1 MLSLITRYRALNFAL
16 LDQALVSGVNFL
28 TIVILARRLGV
39 EDFGSFML
47 AWLLLLFLKSL
58 QGGIV
63 ISPMM
68 SIGPKQAPADIG
80 DYYGAAL
87 LYQILLAAAG
97 GALILAGCQ
106 VFSVLRPD
114 WSIGHLAL
122 PVAAAGIGDQ
132 VQEFARRYL
141 FARDRA
147 ARAFVSDLATYGSR
161 AALLLFVPG
170 DDIAPAFWFVATSSA
185 FGAALATTALADLRP
200 SRSSAVRH
208 WPRQW
213 RYARWTAGAALME
226 WGSGHLIVIAAGG
239 ILGPVAVGAIRATTN
254 VFAVVQALI
263 QALNNVV
270 PMRAASMFESG
281 GRSALAR
288 YILRVTTGAG
298 LACLAALALGTAFP
312 SAILELLYGPAY
324 ADYAY
329 LVYWWVIIYAAGFF
343 QFPLGAAL
351 CAVEHTNPFFISLC
365 CEAAFG
371 IVCAYLL
378 PRWLGLD
385 GVMLGILVTRALPV
399 LVLGAAL
406 HAWWRRGTDIGAA
419 GPVAARRQGA

>member
-1 MLSLITRYRALNFAL
+1 MLSLIARYRTLNYAL

-68 SIGPKQAPADIG
+68 SIGPKQEPAETG
-80 DYYGAAL
+80 DYYGAVL
-87 LYQILLAAAG
+87 LYQILLAATG

-106 VFSVLRPD
+106 ALFILRPD

-122 PVAAAGIGDQ
+122 PIAAAGIGDQ
-132 VQEFARRYL
+132 AQEFARRYL

-147 ARAFVSDLATYGSR
+147 ARAFVTDLATYGSR
-161 AALLLFVPG
+161 AGLLLFVLG
-170 DDIAPAFWFVATSSA
+170 DDIAPAFWYVAVSSA
-185 FGAALATTALADLRP
+185 FGAALAATALADLKPR
-200 SRSSAVRH
+200 RSSAARH

-213 RYARWTAGAALME
+213 RYARWTTGAALME

-254 VFAVVQALI
+254 IFAVIQALI

-270 PMRAASMFESG
+270 PMRAASMFQTG
-281 GRSALAR
+281 GRPALAR
-288 YILRVTTGAG
+288 YILRVTMGAG
-298 LACLAALALGTAFP
+298 LACLGALALGTAFP
-312 SAILELLYGPAY
+312 SAILEFLYGPAY

-343 QFPLGAAL
+343 QFPLSAAL
-351 CAVEHTNPFFISLC
+351 CAVEHTKPFFISLC

-371 IVCAYLL
+371 ILCAYLL
-378 PRWLGLD
+378 PRWMGLD
-385 GVMLGILVTRALPV
+385 GVMLGILITRALPV

-406 HAWWRRGTDIGAA
+406 HAWWRRGTDTNAV
-419 GPVAARRQGA
+419 GPVGARRQGA